1 MPGRLMAPVARL
13 VVVAGRAAGEGAGAA
28 DSWRRALA
36 PEVTVGRGPGGL
48 AGPPGD
54 ALPRALFT
62 TGDRVG
68 AVLAGALRADPPPS
82 HVLLWAG
89 DREPE
94 EDCAAVA
101 AGRLSCPV
109 TVLVPMAAHAARAAA
124 HRWRGL
130 TDGPFTVRLLPPGCP
145 LPAACDAVSAR
156 LIKEE
161 LQVWPA

>member
-13 VVVAGRAAGEGAGAA
+13 VVVAGRAAGEGADGAE
-28 DSWRRALA
+28 SWGRALA
-36 PEVTVGRGPGGL
+36 PEVTVGQGHECL
-48 AGPPGD
+48 AAPPID

-68 AVLAGALRADPPPS
+68 AVLADALRADPPPS

-89 DREPE
+89 DGEPE
-94 EDCAAVA
+94 EDLTA

-109 TVLVPMAAHAARAAA
+109 TVLVPMAAHAARTAA
-124 HRWRGL
+124 HLWRGL
-130 TDGPFTVRLLPPGCP
+130 TDEPFTVRLLPPGCP

-156 LIKEE
+156 IVKEE

>member
-1 MPGRLMAPVARL
+1 MPGTLMAPVARL
-13 VVVAGRAAGEGAGAA
+13 VVVAGRAAGGGTDGA
-28 DSWRRALA
+28 DSWRRSLA
-36 PEVTVGRGPGGL
+36 PEVTVGQGPEGL
-48 AGPPGD
+48 AGPPGGD
-54 ALPRALFT
+54 LPRALFT

-68 AVLAGALRADPPPS
+68 AVLADALRADPPPS
-82 HVLLWAG
+82 HVLLWTG

-94 EDCAAVA
+94 EDCATAA

-109 TVLVPMAAHAARAAA
+109 TVLVPRAAHAPRTAA

-130 TDGPFTVRLLPPGCP
+130 TGGPFTVRFLPSDCP
-145 LPAACDAVSAR
+145 LPAACDAGSAR

>member
-1 MPGRLMAPVARL
+1 MPGMLTAPVARL
-13 VVVAGRAAGEGAGAA
+13 VVVAGRPAGEGAE
-28 DSWRRALA
+28 SWRRALA
-36 PEVTVGRGPGGL
+36 PEVTVGQGPEGL
-48 AGPPGD
+48 AGSPGD
-54 ALPRALFT
+54 VLPRALFT

-68 AVLAGALRADPPPS
+68 SVLADAVRADPPPT

-89 DREPE
+89 DREAE
-94 EDCAAVA
+94 GGWEAGA

-109 TVLVPMAAHAARAAA
+109 TVLVPMDADAARAAA

-130 TDGPFTVRLLPPGCP
+130 TDGPFTVRFLPPGCP

>member
-1 MPGRLMAPVARL
+1 MAGTLTAPVARL
-13 VVVAGRAAGEGAGAA
+13 VVVAGRAATH
-28 DSWRRALA
+28 DSGPWSQALA
-36 PEVTVGRGPGGL
+36 PEVTVDQGPEGL

-68 AVLAGALRADPPPS
+68 SVLADAVRADPPPT

-94 EDCAAVA
+94 EGREAAV

-109 TVLVPMAAHAARAAA
+109 TVLVPMDADAARAAA

-130 TDGPFTVRLLPPGCP
+130 TDGPFTVRFLPPGCP

>member
-13 VVVAGRAAGEGAGAA
+13 VVVAGRAAGEGADGAE
-28 DSWRRALA
+28 SWRRTLA
-36 PEVTVGRGPGGL
+36 PEVTVDQGVEGLVSPPGG
-48 AGPPGD
+48 
-54 ALPRALFT
+54 ALPRALFA

-94 EDCAAVA
+94 EDCGA
-101 AGRLSCPV
+101 AGRRSCPV
-109 TVLVPMAAHAARAAA
+109 TVLVPMGAHAARAAA

-130 TDGPFTVRLLPPGCP
+130 TDGPFTVRFLPPGCP
-145 LPAACDAVSAR
+145 LPAACDEVSAR

>member
-13 VVVAGRAAGEGAGAA
+13 VVVTGGATADGAER
-28 DSWRRALA
+28 WQQALA
-36 PEVTVGRGPGGL
+36 PEVTLGPGPEGL

-68 AVLAGALRADPPPS
+68 AVPAAAVRADPPLS

-89 DREPE
+89 DRQPE
-94 EDCAAVA
+94 ENCGA

-109 TVLVPMAAHAARAAA
+109 TVLVPMAARAARACA

-145 LPAACDAVSAR
+145 LPAACDAESAR